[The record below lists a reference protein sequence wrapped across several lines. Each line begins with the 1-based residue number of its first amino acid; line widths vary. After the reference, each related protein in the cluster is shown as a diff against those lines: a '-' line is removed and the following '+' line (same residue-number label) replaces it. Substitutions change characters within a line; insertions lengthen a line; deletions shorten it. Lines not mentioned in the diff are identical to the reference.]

1 MPYARNAERV
11 TGKEVAS
18 VLNAE
23 QTYQQLKMKTRLIT
37 ITGIFLILLSLSPFA
52 VHAQAEGFIEGRLF
66 NRTVSG
72 SNTGGQPVTLIIY
85 LDDIETGTR
94 DTLTDNS
101 GSFRFEGLD
110 TTPGFS
116 YRVQTSFQ
124 SVDYNSEK
132 LEFVEGSANLTTI
145 LPVFD
150 STENDNDIVI
160 TSSHVIIYVNE
171 GQLYITEF
179 LMFRNDSDR
188 TYIGKPYSG
197 NVSQRE
203 TLRLSLPMDAQDL
216 QIGNEFTDSYIRL
229 DSGGF
234 IDTVPVQPGTREM
247 AFSYVTE
254 YVDGEYTYLQDVFY
268 PIGSMEVLVNG
279 NVSITESELMAE
291 NEPFQSQGESFQHY
305 TASGLTPGQQL
316 SLVLSETAS
325 TGQINPFWIV
335 VTVVLMIAAV
345 LLVYYLRRGKGV
357 VLERKE
363 TGDDVEELLN
373 IIASLDDNYE
383 NGIIDENEYRELRD
397 KYKNSLADLMEEPDG
412 D

>member
-1 MPYARNAERV
+1 MPYARSAERV

-72 SNTGGQPVTLIIY
+72 SNTDGQPVTLIIY

-203 TLRLSLPMDAQDL
+203 TLRLSLPMDAQNL

-254 YVDGEYTYLQDVFY
+254 YVDGEYKYLQDVFY

-335 VTVVLMIAAV
+335 VTVVLMIVAV